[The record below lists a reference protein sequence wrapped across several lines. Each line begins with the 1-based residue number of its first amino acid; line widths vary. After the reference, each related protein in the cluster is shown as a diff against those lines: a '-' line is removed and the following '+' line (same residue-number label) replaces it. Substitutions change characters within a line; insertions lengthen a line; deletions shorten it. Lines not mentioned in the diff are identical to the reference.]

1 MKVERVS
8 HPVASNFSQTSAI
21 KLRLPKNKDIKIVK
35 EPIISSVEIDDQIV
49 CNKET
54 LPNLDLLNNPEVA
67 GSSHSDYALNS
78 LSKKVEEKLLD
89 FGIKVKVV
97 SVRPGPVVTRFELQP
112 EAGLKQVGLQTL
124 PKTLH
129 ALCRLSV

>member
-1 MKVERVS
+1 MDKLGAFLIVTNRKLLQAARNLVILCVKKLLAMKVERVS

-54 LPNLDLLNNPEVA
+54 LPNLDLLNNPRLLEA
-67 GSSHSDYALNS
+67 PIQIMHLIRF
-78 LSKKVEEKLLD
+78 LKK
-89 FGIKVKVV
+89 
-97 SVRPGPVVTRFELQP
+97 
-112 EAGLKQVGLQTL
+112 LKKNYWILG
-124 PKTLH
+124 
-129 ALCRLSV
+129 